1 MDYAQIKTPDLGGIG
16 NTIEALL
23 YCRKAGIG
31 GYVGGSGNETDHSAR
46 VSAQVALACHADFL
60 LSKPGFGGDEG
71 LVIESSE
78 MARTLA
84 LIAAR
89 RAS

>member
-1 MDYAQIKTPDLGGIG
+1 VKTPDLGGFG

-23 YCRKAGIG
+23 YCRKAGVG
-31 GYVGGSGNETDHSAR
+31 SYVGGSGNETDLSAR
-46 VSAQVALACHADFL
+46 VTAQVALACQTDFL

-71 LVIESSE
+71 LMIEANE

-89 RAS
+89 TA